1 MAVDASMPAAFRGLF
16 EPHRYKVF
24 YGGRGG
30 GKSRA
35 FARALLLTGVQRPGV
50 CCVPARCRTPSGIA

>member
-35 FARALLLTGVQRPGV
+35 FARALLLTGVQRPV
-50 CCVPARCRTPSGIA
+50 RVL